1 MATVESSVLTS
12 RSRQQIDDL
21 EHLLQRMLALP
32 VVQLEEPLPGI
43 DSPAAA
49 QRGLSW
55 EARAPGDAA
64 VREADPASGAPTLVA
79 TARPPSPGVAASS
92 SQLGGYASPVPAEIP
107 ASPAVAFAPQVLAA
121 DQDASADLGGA
132 GGSGGVG
139 GPAPAETAAADQ
151 PAAGEGRLISGGLL
165 GWLGIA
171 MLVAAFVWAGLE
183 WMGWT
188 W

>member
-32 VVQLEEPLPGI
+32 VVELEEPLPGM

-55 EARAPGDAA
+55 EAHAPGDAA
-64 VREADPASGAPTLVA
+64 VTAADPASGAPTLVE
-79 TARPPSPGVAASS
+79 TVRPQSTGIAASS
-92 SQLGGYASPVPAEIP
+92 SQSGGYASPVPAETP
-107 ASPAVAFAPQVLAA
+107 ASTAVAFAPQALAA
-121 DQDASADLGGA
+121 DQDASPDLEGA
-132 GGSGGVG
+132 RGTGAVG
-139 GPAPAETAAADQ
+139 GPASAETAAADQ
-151 PAAGEGRLISGGLL
+151 PAAAEGRLIAGSLL

-171 MLVAAFVWAGLE
+171 MLVAALVWACME